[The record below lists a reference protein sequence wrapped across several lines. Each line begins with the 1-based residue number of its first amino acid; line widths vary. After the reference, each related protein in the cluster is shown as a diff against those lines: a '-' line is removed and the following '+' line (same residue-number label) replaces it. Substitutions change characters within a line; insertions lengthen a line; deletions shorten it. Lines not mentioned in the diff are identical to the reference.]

1 MRYFLLK
8 FANASTH
15 GVVECGATKKRIVFS
30 CNVAGFCNGQGRIDA
45 IEKVVACAER
55 CKRHILLKFRVI
67 LLCHANGGERFVHA

>member
-30 CNVAGFCNGQGRIDA
+30 CNVVGFCNGQGRIDA
-45 IEKVVACAER
+45 IEEMLACAE
-55 CKRHILLKFRVI
+55 
-67 LLCHANGGERFVHA
+67 